1 MPIEKAEDAEYISL
15 WLFYTKNDRVSQVRK
30 DKYWLSY
37 NSVRD
42 NQMN

>member
-1 MPIEKAEDAEYISL
+1 MPIEKAEDSEYISL

-30 DKYWLSY
+30 GIYWLFY